1 MMPFTRRIT
10 IALTA
15 DLTMR
20 RSANTLCGTQARLA
34 HSELDGGIVLTAYR
48 APLPQPT
55 PETQPFFDGLRRRKL
70 LIQRCNDCGVAYY
83 YPRPFCP
90 ECLSANVAWEEASGK
105 GTLYS
110 FVINYR
116 SPPGF
121 EAPYVIAV
129 VELEEGPRMMTNLV
143 GVEPHPDMVRCDM
156 AVEIVFDDVTD
167 DVTLPKFRSAEPQ
180 A

>member
-1 MMPFTRRIT
+1 M
-10 IALTA
+10 A
-15 DLTMR
+15 
-20 RSANTLCGTQARLA
+20 
-34 HSELDGGIVLTAYR
+34 LTAYR

-90 ECLSANVAWEEASGK
+90 NCLSANVAWEEASGK

-143 GVEPHPDMVRCDM
+143 GVEPHPGLVRCDM

-167 DVTLPKFRSAEPQ
+167 DVTLPKFRPVEPHSA
-180 A
+180 

>member
-1 MMPFTRRIT
+1 M
-10 IALTA
+10 
-15 DLTMR
+15 
-20 RSANTLCGTQARLA
+20 
-34 HSELDGGIVLTAYR
+34 TAYR

-90 ECLSANVAWEEASGK
+90 DCLSANVAWEEATGK

-129 VELEEGPRMMTNLV
+129 VGLEEGPRLC
-143 GVEPHPDMVRCDM
+143 R
-156 AVEIVFDDVTD
+156 
-167 DVTLPKFRSAEPQ
+167 RSARALLRHRITAWALRHSHGRLGAALWRRLGSTVIPSADFKANRLRHDAHSQ
-180 A
+180 NPIWRAGSSISRPPMMMRASRCSCRRFR